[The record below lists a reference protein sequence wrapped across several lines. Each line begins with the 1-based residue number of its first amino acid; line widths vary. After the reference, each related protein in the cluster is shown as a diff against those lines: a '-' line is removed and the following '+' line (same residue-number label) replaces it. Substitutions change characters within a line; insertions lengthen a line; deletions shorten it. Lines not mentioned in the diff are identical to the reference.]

1 MACVRPLESSEL
13 PQRLAVVTLMSRRH
27 HAGLRLTP
35 ASLLLLIFGALVSL
49 PALAARSEPASV
61 QGCNTRCQS
70 EQTDCALRCDGDIP
84 CIQGCQKIADSC
96 VEKCQAAA
104 RHCH

>member
-13 PQRLAVVTLMSRRH
+13 LQRLAVVKLMSRRQS
-27 HAGLRLTP
+27 AGLRLTP
-35 ASLLLLIFGALVSL
+35 ASLLLLILGALVSF

-84 CIQGCQKIADSC
+84 CIQGCQRIADAC

-104 RHCH
+104 RNCH